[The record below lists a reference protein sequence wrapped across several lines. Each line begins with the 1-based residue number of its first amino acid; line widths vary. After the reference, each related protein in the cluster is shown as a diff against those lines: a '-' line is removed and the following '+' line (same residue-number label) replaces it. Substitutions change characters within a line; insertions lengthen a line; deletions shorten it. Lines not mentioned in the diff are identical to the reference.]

1 MDARRLKWRMAAV
14 YGALFMGIGV
24 SLPYLPVWL
33 KAKGLSPQDIGL
45 ALALQS
51 VMRVL
56 VAPAVSHLA
65 DRLGRLRPVMA
76 FSSLGVLIG
85 LLHLA
90 LFAVGRGEVLL
101 GVAIAFGALAPMM
114 PLSDAYAITMVR
126 RHGLDYGR
134 MRLWGSL
141 SFIIAAVGAGAL
153 QDVLPAR
160 MLIWLIVLAQSLLFF
175 AVLALPPRER
185 ETGAEESNKTTSLKR
200 TTHEPAIAILS
211 WPFILFVIVAGLVQS
226 SHAFVYG
233 FSAIH
238 WKNLGYSGTTVGL
251 LWMTGVIAEIVLF
264 WFSEKVMAHLGAVRL
279 MLLGATAGLLR
290 WLGLSLDPPLAA
302 LFLLQALH
310 GMSFGAT
317 HLGAIEF
324 VRTRLPARRTAT
336 AQAAYGAV
344 SHGVFMTAA
353 MWLSGWLYA
362 NFGARGWW
370 AMAGMCL
377 MAALLGLWL
386 RHVARLPRPITL
398 QTAA

>member
-1 MDARRLKWRMAAV
+1 MNAQSLKWRMAAV
-14 YGALFMGIGV
+14 YGALFLGIGV
-24 SLPYLPVWL
+24 ALPYLPVWL
-33 KAKGLSPQDIGL
+33 KAKGLSAQDIGL

-76 FSSLGVLIG
+76 ASSLGVLAG
-85 LLHLA
+85 LLYLA
-90 LFAVGRGEVLL
+90 TVAEGRGAILL
-101 GVAIAFGALAPMM
+101 GVALAFGALAPLM

-141 SFIIAAVGAGAL
+141 SFIFAAVGAGAL

-160 MLIWLIVLAQSLLFF
+160 LLIWLIVLAQVLLF
-175 AVLALPPRER
+175 AAIAALPPRER
-185 ETGAEESNKTTSLKR
+185 DAGTEQARDTAGEKKGEGI
-200 TTHEPAIAILS
+200 IAILS
-211 WPFILFVIVAGLVQS
+211 VPFIVFVIMAGLVQS

-238 WKNLGYSGTTVGL
+238 WKSLGHSGTVVGL

-279 MLLGATAGLLR
+279 MLLGAAAGLLR
-290 WLGLSLDPPLAA
+290 WLGLSLNPPLVL

-310 GMSFGAT
+310 GLSFGAT

-324 VRTRLPARRTAT
+324 VRTRLPAARTAT

-353 MWLSGWLYA
+353 MWLSGRLYA
-362 NFGARGWW
+362 DYGAKGWW
-370 AMAGMCL
+370 AMAVMCL
-377 MAALLGLWL
+377 MALLLGLWL
-386 RHVARLPRPITL
+386 RRLARLPCPTTPRR
-398 QTAA
+398 AAR